1 MDAMNKAIFLDRDGI
16 INKEIGDYVY
26 KLEEFEINEGVVEA
40 LKYWRSKG
48 YKLIIITNQGGIAKG
63 MYSHEDV
70 HLLHQYLHTFLNQ
83 EGIHLDAIYYSPHHP
98 DFGNSLSR
106 KPGSL
111 MIEKALARFDLDP
124 KQSVMIGDRPR
135 DIEAAEGAGVRGIL
149 VDANTDLRSLV
160 ERV

>member
-1 MDAMNKAIFLDRDGI
+1 MNKAIFLDRDGI